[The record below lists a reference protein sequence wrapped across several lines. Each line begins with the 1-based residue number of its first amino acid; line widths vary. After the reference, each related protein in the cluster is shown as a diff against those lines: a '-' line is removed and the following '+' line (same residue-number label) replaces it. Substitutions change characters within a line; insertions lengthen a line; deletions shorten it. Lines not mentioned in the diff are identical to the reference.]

1 MKRYHEE
8 KHIID
13 RRREEARRLY
23 GREYYAAHGRYRK
36 THLGCNKASCYL
48 CHPEKNPKRIPTHK
62 EVQTKK
68 ELKNY
73 DEG

>member
-1 MKRYHEE
+1 MRRYHEE

-13 RRREEARRLY
+13 RRREEARHLY
-23 GREYYAAHGRYRK
+23 GYEYGKNGRYRK
-36 THLGCNKASCYL
+36 THIGCNKAGCQV
-48 CHPEKNPKRIPTHK
+48 CHPEKHPKRIPTHK
-62 EVQTKK
+62 EVQTKR

>member
-13 RRREEARRLY
+13 RRRQEARRLY
-23 GREYYAAHGRYRK
+23 GREYDTQGRYRK
-36 THLGCNKASCYL
+36 THNGCNKAACHL

-73 DEG
+73 DES